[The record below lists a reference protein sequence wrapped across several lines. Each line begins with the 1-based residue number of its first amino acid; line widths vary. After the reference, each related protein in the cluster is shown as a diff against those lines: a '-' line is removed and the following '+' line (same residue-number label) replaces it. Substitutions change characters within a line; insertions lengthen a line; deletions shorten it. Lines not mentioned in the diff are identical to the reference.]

1 MSATLS
7 TLSSGMNSMAAATY
21 EDFLKHRIDHK
32 ISDAQA
38 TAINKGFVLFYGL
51 LSTGLAFAA
60 EPLGGVLRM
69 CISVMGALS
78 GPFVGIFVLAMF
90 WPRAGFLSTIIS
102 FTISNILMIIVCMM
116 NYAEDPYKHFFLPT
130 NSTVEGCNGLN
141 VTIRPQ
147 PPYDAQFG
155 DPNASY
161 IARLSTYSYAG
172 IGMMIMLAIGIPI
185 TFFYTDQDVN
195 KIMHLTWYGRNL
207 PWPEGSTRDSS
218 EDISAISDEFEKIR
232 ESEQILLKT
241 KIIAQHC

>member
-130 NSTVEGCNGLN
+130 NSTYIFADLKRAIYNLISNFDLN
-141 VTIRPQ
+141 NSI
-147 PPYDAQFG
+147 
-155 DPNASY
+155 
-161 IARLSTYSYAG
+161 
-172 IGMMIMLAIGIPI
+172 I
-185 TFFYTDQDVN
+185 TTAESV
-195 KIMHLTWYGRNL
+195 
-207 PWPEGSTRDSS
+207 
-218 EDISAISDEFEKIR
+218 ISK
-232 ESEQILLKT
+232 KN
-241 KIIAQHC
+241 